1 MTFISSKKVL
11 SCSPIY
17 SYQPRQHRTT
27 SQHVTMQI
35 GTKVWGKDCG
45 FEVFKEWKKE
55 VVGLSFSF
63 KGEAIISVFK
73 GLKKLKSIDLVEGQ
87 CIYQISFSKVA
98 LKF

>member
-1 MTFISSKKVL
+1 MTFISSKKVI

-63 KGEAIISVFK
+63 KGEAII
-73 GLKKLKSIDLVEGQ
+73 KKLKSIDLVEGQ